1 MLTRDVKSLAMARD
15 ELQQSFDKSYE
26 LYNYLLKFIIDITDL
41 QDLYLDEAKHK
52 FLPTHEDLNPNPKFV
67 DNELVEILRNNEQL
81 QQFIKEHKLSWRD
94 NELFLRLML
103 NKIQNT
109 DVYNEYMESGMSDLD
124 SDCNLWR
131 QLFRR
136 LIIDDD
142 DMLEELENKSVYWSS
157 DDLDFM
163 GQFVIKTIRRI
174 SDGEEFPI
182 MPQFKDEEDAEFGD
196 KLFTAAVEQEELNS
210 ATIDKFVDSRHWDS
224 DRIQS
229 GKCYDVICKHQKPVV
244 VMEPIK
250 GGTLV
255 NVPDGVKEMF
265 RQSEPNL
272 SVASWAIRFAASQP
286 QVMMV
291 LSGMSTY
298 EQLDDNT
305 SYMQDFKP
313 LTEEQMAITRKAAD
327 ILNGTIAVPCTSCR
341 YCVKGC
347 PQHIAIP
354 EYFSLYNAK
363 KRFNKKGFTSET
375 AYYNN
380 LIAEHGK
387 ASDCIQCRKCERIC
401 PQHIEISEVMK
412 KVAKEFE
419 G

>member
-109 DVYNEYMESGMSDLD
+109 DVYNEYMESGVSDLD
-124 SDCNLWR
+124 SYCNLWR

-224 DRIQS
+224 DRIALI
-229 GKCYDVICKHQKPVV
+229 DRVILLVALAEVRNFENIPTTV
-244 VMEPIK
+244 
-250 GGTLV
+250 TLNEYIEIAKSFSTPNSSAFV
-255 NVPDGVKEMF
+255 NGILN
-265 RQSEPNL
+265 S
-272 SVASWAIRFAASQP
+272 AIR
-286 QVMMV
+286 
-291 LSGMSTY
+291 
-298 EQLDDNT
+298 
-305 SYMQDFKP
+305 YMKNSEGLMKP
-313 LTEEQMAITRKAAD
+313 
-327 ILNGTIAVPCTSCR
+327 
-341 YCVKGC
+341 
-347 PQHIAIP
+347 
-354 EYFSLYNAK
+354 
-363 KRFNKKGFTSET
+363 
-375 AYYNN
+375 
-380 LIAEHGK
+380 
-387 ASDCIQCRKCERIC
+387 
-401 PQHIEISEVMK
+401 
-412 KVAKEFE
+412 
-419 G
+419 